1 MRETKRR
8 NGDGT
13 VVSYLQLAHS
23 ERHPVTGVP
32 SAKVI
37 HSFGRADT
45 VDRDALARLVASISR
60 FLDPGQAIAAAHTG
74 QIEVLDSRRFGGAW
88 VLDQLWDRLGVGA
101 ALRRVAAGRRI
112 EGGAAERVLFALVA
126 QRALEPG
133 SKLAATG
140 WVAERV
146 AIADC
151 LGFSDDS
158 AYAAMDF
165 LLDALDEIAA
175 RIFDSVAHL
184 LNLDVDIVFVDTT
197 STYWEVD
204 GADEWADLR
213 PEPEIDDGVGKAVEG
228 GARRF
233 GKSKDHRDDLPQV
246 VIAMAV
252 TRDGI
257 PVRCWTFP
265 GSESDQR
272 IIRTVKDDLGA
283 WHLRRLVWVADAG
296 FASAANR
303 AYLTRGGGH
312 YIHAEKLRH
321 TNAEAA
327 AALARPGRYH
337 DVADNLRVKEV
348 RIAPGGGNA
357 DGARAERF
365 VVCHNPDAAA
375 RDAGVRERLIEHL
388 QGLIDGSDT
397 WSNRRRDELVGSLKN
412 KPGLRRLLRRTKA
425 GLLRID
431 RAAVE
436 REVHYD
442 GKWLLRTSDLD
453 PDRRGP
459 GRRLQAAARRRT
471 RLARLQELA
480 RAAPGLPPPRGPHP
494 RPCPIMLAGTAS
506 HPCRRNPRRRHLA
519 QPASRT
525 GPHAPGHLRHR
536 RRPRRP
542 ALGHHQRP
550 EDHSGRARPARTAP
564 LPRLHTHRQRTRQLS
579 HTCEHPAV

>member
-1 MRETKRR
+1 MYLRETKRR
-8 NGDGT
+8 NRDGST
-13 VVSYLQLAHS
+13 VAYLQLAHS

-60 FLDPGQAIAAAHTG
+60 FLDPQQVIAGAHTG
-74 QIEVLDSRRFGGAW
+74 EIEVLDSRRLGGAW
-88 VLDQLWDRLGVGA
+88 VLDRLWERLGIGA
-101 ALRRVAAGRRI
+101 ALRRVADTRRLDS
-112 EGGAAERVLFALVA
+112 GATERVLFALVA

-133 SKLAATG
+133 SKLAATR
-140 WVAERV
+140 WVGERA

-151 LGFSDDS
+151 PGFSDDS
-158 AYAAMDF
+158 AYVAMDF
-165 LLDALDEIAA
+165 LLDALDEIASQ
-175 RIFDSVAHL
+175 IFASVAHL

-204 GADEWADLR
+204 VEDGLADLQ
-213 PEPEIDDGVGKAVEG
+213 PEPDADDGTAKPVEG
-228 GARRF
+228 GQRRF

-246 VIAMAV
+246 VVAMAV

-265 GSESDQR
+265 GNTGDQK

-283 WHLRRLVWVADAG
+283 WNLHRLVWVADRG

-327 AALARPGRYH
+327 AALARSGRYQ

-348 RIAPGGGNA
+348 RVSPGGGLA

-375 RDAGVRERLIEHL
+375 RDEAVRERLIEHL
-388 QGLIDGSDT
+388 EGLINGSDIWT
-397 WSNRRRDELVGSLKN
+397 ASKRDEFVGSLKA
-412 KPGLRRLLRRTKA
+412 KSGLRRLLRRTKT

-431 RAAVE
+431 RAAAA
-436 REVHYD
+436 REAHYD
-442 GKWLLRTSDLD
+442 GKWLLRTSDLTLTAED
-453 PDRRGP
+453 
-459 GRRLQAAARRRT
+459 LAAAYKQL
-471 RLARLQELA
+471 LAVERGWRDAKSSLGLRPVYHHREDRIRAHIQLCWLA
-480 RAAPGLPPPRGPHP
+480 LLLVRVTETAAGD
-494 RPCPIMLAGTAS
+494 TW
-506 HPCRRNPRRRHLA
+506 RN
-519 QPASRT
+519 
-525 GPHAPGHLRHR
+525 LRHELDR
-536 RRPRRP
+536 MHLVTLATADGRVTQRSTTTAGQKTILA
-542 ALGHHQRP
+542 ALDLP
-550 EDHSGRARPARTAP
+550 EPPKYLDFTTSDSATA
-564 LPRLHTHRQRTRQLS
+564 
-579 HTCEHPAV
+579 VD

>member
-1 MRETKRR
+1 MVAMSSTFRF
-8 NGDGT
+8 
-13 VVSYLQLAHS
+13 QLRLA
-23 ERHPVTGVP
+23 R
-32 SAKVI
+32 VI
-37 HSFGRADT
+37 HNFGRAEA
-45 VDRDALARLVASISR
+45 VDRDALARLVVSISR
-60 FLDPGQAIAAAHTG
+60 FLDPEQAITAAHTG
-74 QIEVLDSRRFGGAW
+74 QIEIVDSRRFGGAW
-88 VLDQLWDRLGVGA
+88 LLDQLWERLGVGA
-101 ALRRVAAGRRI
+101 ALHRVAADRRLD
-112 EGGAAERVLFALVA
+112 AATVERVLFALVA

-133 SKLAATG
+133 SKLAATR

-146 AIADC
+146 AIAGC
-151 LGFSDDS
+151 GGFCDDA
-158 AYAAMDF
+158 AYRAMDF
-165 LLDALDEIAA
+165 LLDALGEIAA
-175 RIFDSVAHL
+175 AIFDSVAHL

-197 STYWEVD
+197 STYWDVDVPDELADLQPEPQTDD
-204 GADEWADLR
+204 GACK
-213 PEPEIDDGVGKAVEG
+213 PVEY

-233 GKSKDHRDDLPQV
+233 GKSKDHRDDRPQV

-272 IIRTVKDDLGA
+272 IIRAVKDDLGS
-283 WHLRRLVWVADAG
+283 WNLHRLVWVADAG

-348 RIAPGGGNA
+348 RVAPGGGTA

-365 VVCHNPDAAA
+365 VICHNPDAAE
-375 RDAGVRERLIEHL
+375 RDAAVRERLIEHL
-388 QGLIDGSDT
+388 QSLIDGSDA
-397 WSNRRRDELVGSLKN
+397 WPKRKRDEFVGSLKG

-431 RAAVE
+431 RAAAAT
-436 REVHYD
+436 
-442 GKWLLRTSDLD
+442 GSPLRRQVAAAHLRPH

-459 GRRLQAAARRRT
+459 GRRLQAAARGGT
-471 RLARLQELA
+471 RLARLQKLA
-480 RAAPGLPPPRGPHP
+480 RAAPGLPPPRRPHP
-494 RPCPIMLAGTAS
+494 RPRPIMLAGTAS
-506 HPCRRNPRRRHLA
+506 HPCRGNPYRRHLA
-519 QPASRT
+519 QPTPRT
-525 GPHAPGHLRHR
+525 RPHAPGHLRHR

-542 ALGHHQRP
+542 TLGPHQRP
-550 EDHSGRARPARTAP
+550 EDHPRRARPARTAQV
-564 LPRLHTHRQRTRQLS
+564 PRLHTGRRSRRRRLTTRPDHR
-579 HTCEHPAV
+579 VV